1 MNPKSLPRSPRRPG
15 DPGPNLPGLVP
26 YGHTRL
32 QGIESPKTLLSTE
45 VKQSTASWKEL
56 ARLMWTLREFDD
68 EALSSLSKDLEIDL
82 ASLPGKDADER
93 ILSLGQMFLEQD
105 KLDLLEDAIKRA
117 QAVRELQSSLPPA
130 PEGTIVLF
138 VSYSH
143 KDEKLRQELQGD
155 LEPLR
160 DGSVR
165 AWYDGKILPGD
176 AIDPEVQQHLDEA
189 HIILLLVSRDF
200 LKSRYIRE
208 KELPRALE
216 RHDAGEA
223 RVIPIILRPAP
234 WQNPPWDAMFG
245 RLKAL
250 PRDGKPVVKW
260 RLRDEAFVD
269 VYTSIQETI
278 SALVKDTR
286 PESKSTS

>member
-15 DPGPNLPGLVP
+15 DPDSNLPGLVP

-32 QGIESPKTLLSTE
+32 QDVESPKTLLSTE
-45 VKQSTASWKEL
+45 VTQPTPSWKEL
-56 ARLMWTLREFDD
+56 VRLMFALREFDD
-68 EALSSLSKDLEIDL
+68 EALASLSKDLEIDF
-82 ASLPGKDADER
+82 ASLPGKDADDR
-93 ILSLGQMFLEQD
+93 MISLGQMFLEQD
-105 KLDLLEDAIKRA
+105 KLDLLENAIKRA
-117 QAVRELQSSLPPA
+117 QAVRGLQRSLPPA

-138 VSYSH
+138 TSYSH
-143 KDEKLRQELQGD
+143 KDEKLRAELQKD

-160 DGSVR
+160 EGSVR

-176 AIDPEVQQHLDEA
+176 KIDSEVEQHLNEA

-200 LKSRYIRE
+200 LNSRYIRM

-245 RLKAL
+245 KLKAL

-260 RLRDEAFVD
+260 RLRDDAFVD
-269 VYTSIQETI
+269 VYRSIQETI